1 METRRERVPVRT
13 ILAAIGLVL
22 ATFVVVEMV
31 IRLQRVLVWIIVSAF
46 LAMVFAPAVGW
57 VERRIRVRRTVATF
71 LVFLLGLLIVIG
83 LAAAFVIP
91 LANQASHI
99 ATTLPDQVREAQSGR
114 GPVADLLRR
123 LNLYKFVESGQA
135 NLQTELSRLGAPALG
150 VAKTLINTI
159 AGLAT
164 IFVLSY
170 LMVLQGPRLVD
181 GTLNLMN
188 PQRAH
193 RVRHVATDC
202 GRAVTGYMTGNLLIS
217 VICGVVM
224 WVPMLVTGVPFAGV
238 IALFVG
244 VVDLLPLVGATI
256 GGVVAIGAGFLHS
269 LTAGIVIAVVLLVY
283 QQAENHLLQPII
295 MSRTVQL
302 NPLAVLVSV
311 LLGAELAGILGA
323 LLAIPV
329 ASMIQI
335 IVRDIWDTRRG
346 ELKSEPT
353 VGEDQTPV
361 GQQEPY
367 PMPVESGSRR

>member
-13 ILAAIGLVL
+13 ILAAIGLAL
-22 ATFVVVEMV
+22 GTFVAVEMV
-31 IRLQRVLVWIIVSAF
+31 IRLQRVLVWIIVAAF
-46 LAMVFAPAVGW
+46 LAVVFAPAVNW
-57 VERRIRVRRTVATF
+57 VERRLRLRRTWATF
-71 LVFLLGLLIVIG
+71 LVFLLGLGIVIG

-91 LANQASHI
+91 LANEASHI
-99 ATTLPDQVREAQSGR
+99 ATTLPDQVRSAQSGR

-123 LNLYKFVESGQA
+123 FNLYRFVQSRQA
-135 NLQTELSRLGAPALG
+135 DLQIELSRLGAPALD
-150 VAKTLINTI
+150 VAKTLINTV

-170 LMVLQGPRLVD
+170 LMVLQGPRLVA
-181 GTLNLMN
+181 GTLNLLS

-193 RVRHVATDC
+193 RVHQVAADC

-224 WVPMLVTGVPFAGV
+224 WIPLLVTGVPFAGV
-238 IALFVG
+238 IALFAG
-244 VVDLLPLVGATI
+244 VVDLLPLVGATV
-256 GGVVAIGAGFLHS
+256 GGVVAVGAGFLHS
-269 LTAGIVIAVVLLVY
+269 LTAGIVIAVVLVVY

-353 VGEDQTPV
+353 IREDQQPV
-361 GQQEPY
+361 GFPETY
-367 PMPVESGSRR
+367 PVAADSAARR